1 METTGQKQE
10 FWRRNWKI
18 VLNAVTLVA
27 LAVLVWA
34 IRDQFAETFRNLFK
48 VHAWALL
55 LMIPIQFLNY
65 DAQTRLYKGLFA
77 AVGNHLNY
85 WRLYRAGL
93 ELNFVNHVFPSGG
106 VTGISYW
113 GLRMKDARITAAK
126 ATAVHLTKLVL
137 LFLSFEILVV
147 FGVLALA
154 VQGHMSSLVLMLAA
168 VIATVLVFLTTGF
181 MFVIGSKE
189 RIAGFFTY
197 LTTVLNAVVRAVRP
211 RSKEAIST
219 AKVRVLFEDLHE
231 NYMIM
236 RRHPKLLRQPFLWAL
251 MANVWEVASIYIV
264 YVAFGE
270 LVNVGA
276 VILAYAVANFAG
288 LVSVLPGGV
297 GVYEG
302 LMTLTLSA
310 TGVPSRLSLPVTVMY
325 RMLNTVIQLPIGWY
339 YYHQT
344 LNQPKAEPAVEPMP
358 IIEGQKSDKQ

>member
-1 METTGQKQE
+1 MQSY
-10 FWRRNWKI
+10 FRRHWKVVVNI
-18 VLNAVTLVA
+18 ITLVA

-34 IRDQFAETFRNLFK
+34 IRDQFAETFKNLFK

-55 LMIPIQFLNY
+55 LLIPIQFFNY
-65 DAQTRLYKGLFA
+65 DAQTRLYRGLFS
-77 AVGNHLNY
+77 AVGNKLQY
-85 WRLYRAGL
+85 WRLFRAGL

-113 GLRMKDARITAAK
+113 GIRMKDTRITAAK

-147 FGVLALA
+147 LGVFSLA

-197 LTTVLNAVVRAVRP
+197 VTRGLNNLVRFFRP
-211 RSKEAIST
+211 RSQDAIST
-219 AKVRVLFEDLHE
+219 AKVRALFEDLHE
-231 NYMIM
+231 NYMVM
-236 RRHPKLLRQPFLWAL
+236 RRNPRLLRKPFFWAL
-251 MANVWEVASIYIV
+251 MANAWEIVSIYIV

-270 LVNVGA
+270 WVNIGA
-276 VILAYAVANFAG
+276 IILAYAVANFAG

-325 RMLNTVIQLPIGWY
+325 RILNTIIQLPPGWY
-339 YYHQT
+339 FYHRA
-344 LNQPKAEPAVEPMP
+344 LNQPKTEPLVEPLP
-358 IIEGQKSDKQ
+358 AAKEETRDSR